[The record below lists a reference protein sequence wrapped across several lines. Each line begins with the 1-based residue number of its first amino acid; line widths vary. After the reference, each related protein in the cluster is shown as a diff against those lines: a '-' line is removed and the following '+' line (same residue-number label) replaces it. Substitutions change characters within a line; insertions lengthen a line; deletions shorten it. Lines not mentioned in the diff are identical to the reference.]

1 MAEYKPL
8 IRLRTRLVYNW
19 NILGHKKQLKFIE
32 EDIKSGNLAHAY
44 LFSGPSSVGKFSIA
58 RRFVN
63 IMQCPNNLC
72 NECPTCKQ
80 IQSGNHP
87 DTIVLKEKDESIKIE
102 QIRDIIQR
110 LQMTKQAKYK
120 ILLIKGAERLTPEA
134 ANCLLKT
141 LEEPPPN
148 TFIIM
153 TTSSIREILPT
164 IISRVRIIK
173 FTAYSQKF
181 LEEKLA
187 EMYPD
192 KDADVI
198 KQVSSLAIG
207 KSGKAIKLLQNSE
220 LLASYL
226 NMYNVLCEF
235 LEDKPVYKKFQ
246 VIGDILNENDNAYEF
261 LDIFTH
267 LVRSRLHQGIAVD
280 TIDQSKKEHLV
291 DLLSEIQN
299 TRSLLKRNI
308 NARLALENLA
318 LKAFK

>member
-1 MAEYKPL
+1 L
-8 IRLRTRLVYNW
+8 YNW
-19 NILGHKKQLKFIE
+19 KIIGHKKQLELIE
-32 EDIKSGNLAHAY
+32 QDIKSGNLAHAY
-44 LFSGPSSVGKFSIA
+44 LFAGPSSIGKFSIA

-63 IMQCPNNLC
+63 ILQCPNNLC

-80 IQSGNHP
+80 IKSGNHP
-87 DTIVLKEKDESIKIE
+87 DTIVLKEKGASIKIE
-102 QIRDIIQR
+102 QIRDIIHR
-110 LQMTKQAKYK
+110 LQMTKQAQYK

-148 TFIIM
+148 TLIIM

-164 IISRVRIIK
+164 IISRVRLIK

-181 LEEKLA
+181 LEEKLT
-187 EMYPD
+187 ELYPD
-192 KDADVI
+192 KDPDVI
-198 KQVSSLAIG
+198 KQVASLAIG
-207 KSGKAIKLLQNSE
+207 KSGKAIKLLTNSE
-220 LLASYL
+220 LLSTYL

-246 VIGDILNENDNAYEF
+246 VVEEMLGENNDPYEF
-261 LDIFTH
+261 LDVFTH
-267 LVRSRLHQGIAVD
+267 LVRSRLHQGVAVD
-280 TIDQSKKEHLV
+280 TITKEKKEHLLA
-291 DLLSEIQN
+291 LLSDIQE

-318 LKAFK
+318 LKSFK

>member
-1 MAEYKPL
+1 MHL
-8 IRLRTRLVYNW
+8 NTRHLYNW
-19 NILGHKKQLKFIE
+19 KIIGHKKQLELIE
-32 EDIKSGNLAHAY
+32 QDIKSGNLAHAY
-44 LFSGPSSVGKFSIA
+44 LFAGPSSVGKFAIA

-63 IMQCPNNLC
+63 ILQCPNNLC

-80 IQSGNHP
+80 LKGGNHP
-87 DTIVLKEKDESIKIE
+87 DTVVLKEMDESIKIE
-102 QIRDIIQR
+102 QIRDIISR

-148 TFIIM
+148 TLIIM
-153 TTSSIREILPT
+153 TTSNIREILPT
-164 IISRVRIIK
+164 IISRVRLLK

-181 LEEKLA
+181 LEEKLT

-192 KDADVI
+192 KDPDIV

-207 KSGKAIKLLQNSE
+207 KSGKAIKLLTNSE

-246 VIGDILNENDNAYEF
+246 VVEEILSEKKDPYEF

-280 TIDQSKKEHLV
+280 TLEQDKKEHLLN
-291 DLLSEIQN
+291 LLSEIQE

-308 NARLALENLA
+308 NARLALETLA

>member
-1 MAEYKPL
+1 M
-8 IRLRTRLVYNW
+8 
-19 NILGHKKQLKFIE
+19 IE
-32 EDIKSGNLAHAY
+32 QDIKSGNLSHAY
-44 LFSGPSSVGKFSIA
+44 LFAGPSSVGKFAIA

-63 IMQCPNNLC
+63 ILQCPNNLC

-80 IQSGNHP
+80 IQSGNHT
-87 DTIVLKEKDESIKIE
+87 DTMVLNEMDESIKIE
-102 QIRDIIQR
+102 QIREIIQR
-110 LQMTKQAKYK
+110 LQMTKQAQYK

-148 TFIIM
+148 TLIIM
-153 TTSSIREILPT
+153 TTSNLREILPT
-164 IISRVRIIK
+164 IISRVRLIK
-173 FTAYSQKF
+173 FSAYSQKY
-181 LEEKLA
+181 LEEKLT
-187 EMYPD
+187 EIYPD
-192 KDADVI
+192 KDPDII

-207 KSGKAIKLLQNSE
+207 KSGKAIKLLENSE
-220 LLASYL
+220 LLGSYL

-246 VIGDILNENDNAYEF
+246 VVEDVLGEKNDPYEF

-267 LVRSRLHQGIAVD
+267 LVRSRLHQGIAAD
-280 TIDQSKKEHLV
+280 TIDKSKKEHLLN
-291 DLLSEIQN
+291 LLSEIQE